1 MKVTAINHY
10 FNPQFYKKS
19 MRCHLINPINSNFYF
34 SRVIGWQVMITR
46 MCHLKILYSGPML
59 AQFYNG
65 NLLIAHLL
73 ILFIKKFEVFIAAV
87 MIIAEPIIFIH

>member
-1 MKVTAINHY
+1 MKY
-10 FNPQFYKKS
+10 Q
-19 MRCHLINPINSNFYF
+19 LINSKNSNFWC

-46 MCHLKILYSGPML
+46 MSHLKILYSGPML

-73 ILFIKKFEVFIAAV
+73 ILFIKKFEVFIAGV
-87 MIIAEPIIFIH
+87 IIIAEPIKFIH